1 MAPHKED
8 AMTYLFDTLEIEVAP
23 ELIAVVDAEPTV
35 RALRAIRGA
44 SKSEPE
50 DLALTICAVL
60 VRRWIGDRAI
70 REWPDL
76 GAANALALRIGVLS
90 DLPQSVVLRL
100 ADACSGLLAPS
111 KGDEGKSP
119 EPSESHADG

>member
-1 MAPHKED
+1 MT
-8 AMTYLFDTLEIEVAP
+8 TYLFDTLEIEVAP

-35 RALRAIRGA
+35 RALRAIRAAAG
-44 SKSEPE
+44 SEPE

-76 GAANALALRIGVLS
+76 GSSNALALRIGTLS

-100 ADACSGLLAPS
+100 ADACSALLAPS

-119 EPSESHADG
+119 EPSESRADG

>member
-8 AMTYLFDTLEIEVAP
+8 AMTYLFDTIEIEIAP

-35 RALRAIRGA
+35 RALRAIRAA
-44 SKSEPE
+44 SKSDPE

-76 GAANALALRIGVLS
+76 GATNALSLRIGILS

-100 ADACSGLLAPS
+100 ADSCSSLLAPS
-111 KGDEGKSP
+111 KEQEGKSP
-119 EPSESHADG
+119 EPSGSRADG